1 MLKFGKKVTYRP
13 LLVALAIALIP
24 TVAFSFASSNLGL
37 EIGAAVFLFI
47 IFVYYLP
54 NLPLIF
60 SYWQIDAEDIQY
72 NDLHKLSRRL
82 LAILFPFKNQLLTI
96 HIKDITSV
104 TIDGLEKPIERAS
117 FALPYSVPYAIMTP
131 AISMIKNPVTLTFQ
145 MNDGQSIEL
154 NVSRDYAYNKKE
166 TIKKLN
172 QFINSL
178 DDIPVVDRKN
188 SKIHLTTI

>member
-13 LLVALAIALIP
+13 LLVALAFAFVP
-24 TVAFSFASSNLGL
+24 TVAFSFGGLTLGL

-47 IFVYYLP
+47 VLVYYLP

-60 SYWQIDAEDIQY
+60 SYWQTDSETIQY
-72 NDLHKLSRRL
+72 TDLNKLSHRL
-82 LAILFPFKNQLLTI
+82 LAILLPFKNQLLTI
-96 HIKDITSV
+96 QMNDVQTI
-104 TIDGLEKPIERAS
+104 TIDGLEKPVEQAS

-145 MNDGQSIEL
+145 MKDGRSIEL

-178 DDIPVVDRKN
+178 DNIPVIDHKN
-188 SKIHLTTI
+188 PKTHLTTV

>member
-13 LLVALAIALIP
+13 LLVALAFALIP

-47 IFVYYLP
+47 ICVYYLP

-60 SYWQIDAEDIQY
+60 SYWQVDAEDIQY

-96 HIKDITSV
+96 HIKDITSI
-104 TIDGLEKPIERAS
+104 TIDGLEKPIEQAS

-145 MNDGQSIEL
+145 MNDSQSIEL

>member
-1 MLKFGKKVTYRP
+1 M
-13 LLVALAIALIP
+13 
-24 TVAFSFASSNLGL
+24 
-37 EIGAAVFLFI
+37 EIGA
-47 IFVYYLP
+47 
-54 NLPLIF
+54 
-60 SYWQIDAEDIQY
+60 DDIQY
-72 NDLHKLSRRL
+72 NDLHKLSSRL

-96 HIKDITSV
+96 HKKDIRSI
-104 TIDGLEKPIERAS
+104 TIDGLEKTVEQAS

-145 MNDGQSIEL
+145 MNNGQSIEL

-178 DDIPVVDRKN
+178 DDIPVVDHKN
-188 SKIHLTTI
+188 PKIHLTTI